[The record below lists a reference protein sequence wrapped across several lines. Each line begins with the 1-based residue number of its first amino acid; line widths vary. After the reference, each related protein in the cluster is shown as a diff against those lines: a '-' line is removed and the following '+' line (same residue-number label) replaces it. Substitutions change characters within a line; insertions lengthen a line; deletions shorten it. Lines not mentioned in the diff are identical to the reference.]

1 MANYTLTVIDTSGI
15 QDYIFGSNNLK
26 QNVGA
31 SALAHWATHNR
42 VYETLNALGKS
53 NISNR
58 EDLNTVLQIE
68 KEEDGLVS
76 ELIYAGGGNTVILF
90 RNTPLFE
97 GRTPARE
104 FTHRLTRTILTE
116 MPGVQLVVAH
126 SEFDW
131 ETTQLGK
138 LVAETIRKVG
148 DKKMLAAVSTP
159 LLGLSV
165 TADCQYTGLPAAGE
179 IPDPDKQLRRVSAEV
194 EAKNIAYEWAD
205 DRLDDIFTKYGKL
218 DLKGY
223 RFVRDFDEFG
233 AKGESSYIAVIHT
246 DGNRMGKRVEALAN
260 CHPTSRDYIVEM
272 RKFSRSIEDAAGR
285 ALTAT
290 VRQLRDSIVD
300 GKIGGV
306 INIRYDEEEKKSILP
321 FRPIVFGG
329 DDVTF
334 VTDGRLGLTLTAFYL
349 EQLEGHKL
357 TDGEGPI
364 VARAGVAVVKS
375 HYPFARAYDL
385 AEDLQRSAKTVTD
398 KGQLAAVDWHFA
410 TSGAILP
417 LKEIRERQYTG
428 PDGQLNLRPL
438 AFQDTTAVKWNTWSA
453 FKAMVARFN
462 EKEWADRHNKIKGIQ
477 AVLRDGSHAAEQF
490 LTLYDLPKL
499 PEIPGNANAASTGW
513 VGKQCICYDAIE
525 ALEFFVPLEEAAHA
539 NV

>member
-31 SALAHWATHNR
+31 SACAHWATHNR
-42 VYETLNALGKS
+42 VYETLNGLGKS

-58 EDLNTVLQIE
+58 SEFNDLQIE
-68 KEEDGLVS
+68 VSEDGLVS

-97 GRTPARE
+97 GWTPAHE
-104 FTHRLTRTILTE
+104 FTHRLTRTILAE
-116 MPGVQLVVAH
+116 MPGVELVVAH

-138 LVAETIRKVG
+138 LVAETIQKVAA
-148 DKKMLAAVSTP
+148 KKMRRAASTP

-179 IPDPDKQLRRVSAEV
+179 IPDPDGLLRRVSAEV
-194 EAKNIAYEWAD
+194 AAKNTAFEWAD
-205 DRLDDIFTKYGKL
+205 DRLDEIFKTHGQL

-233 AKGESSYIAVIHT
+233 EKGESSYVAVIHT
-246 DGNRMGKRVEALAN
+246 DGNRMGERVEALAN
-260 CHPTSRDYIVEM
+260 RYRASRDYITEM
-272 RKFSRSIEDAAGR
+272 RKFSRSIEAAAGS

-290 VRQLRDSIVD
+290 VRQMRDSIVD
-300 GKIGGV
+300 GKIGGIITV
-306 INIRYDEEEKKSILP
+306 RYDKEEKKTILP

-349 EQLEGHKL
+349 EQLMAHKL
-357 TDGEGPI
+357 TDEEGPI
-364 VARAGVAVVKS
+364 VARAGIAVVKS

-385 AEDLQRSAKTVTD
+385 AEGLQRSAKTATE
-398 KGQLAAVDWHFA
+398 KGRLAAIDWHFA
-410 TSGAILP
+410 TSGAVLP
-417 LKEIRERQYTG
+417 LEEIRKRQYTV
-428 PDGQLNLRPL
+428 PAGQLNLRPL
-438 AFQDTTAVKWNTWSA
+438 AFQDTTVAEWHTWDA

-462 EKEWADRHNKIKGIQ
+462 AQDWAKRHNKIKGLQ
-477 AVLRDGSHAAEQF
+477 AVLRDGGDAVRQF
-490 LTLYDLPKL
+490 RTLYDLPEL
-499 PEIPGNANAASTGW
+499 PAIPGNSDAATKGW
-513 VGKQCICYDAIE
+513 IGDRCTCYDAIE
-525 ALEFFVPLEEAAHA
+525 ALEFFVPLEEAAYA